1 MRRAIKQVKT
11 SENPCGRPTKQESG
25 IEQKVQEYLD
35 QCIDVADTKNKTKSV
50 NLPSVEKFAKYLKVS
65 RDTLYTWAND
75 KAEYRQALNAIK
87 SEQRDRL
94 IDNGLAGNY
103 NSAIVKLILASN
115 HGMREQKEL
124 NDKHDMFGFIKQIY
138 ARADEIELERHGK
151 AKLS

>member
-11 SENPCGRPTKQESG
+11 GGNPRGRPTKQEPG

-35 QCIDVADTKNKTKSV
+35 QCIDIADTKNKTKSV

-65 RDTLYTWAND
+65 RDTLYAWAND
-75 KAEYRQALNAIK
+75 KTEYRQALNAIK

-94 IDNGLAGNY
+94 IDNGLANNY
-103 NSAIVKLILASN
+103 NPTIVKLILASN

-124 NDKHDMFGFIKQIY
+124 NEKHYMFGIVKDIY
-138 ARADEIELERHGK
+138 ARADQIELERK
-151 AKLS
+151 QQT